1 MIALILDGYNVI
13 HAVPELARQ
22 MDRSL
27 EAAREALVRR
37 CEAYR
42 ARRGDIGQ
50 IYVVFDG
57 RDADAFG
64 SSEQPRGRVTLCFT
78 RAPEEAD
85 QRILRLIEAERPGR
99 CVVVSNDNEVF
110 NNARAYGARVI
121 SAQEFSQPARPAKAS
136 RGRPRQDAEKP
147 TLSVPDAQRITD
159 EYRRHLEGKKRG
171 TGPHSSQSTRRGS

>member
-1 MIALILDGYNVI
+1 MLTLILDGYNVI
-13 HAVPELARQ
+13 YAVPELARQ

-42 ARRGDIGQ
+42 ARRGNIGQ

-57 RDADAFG
+57 RDDECSGA
-64 SSEQPRGRVTLCFT
+64 SEQQHGRVTVCFT
-78 RAPEEAD
+78 QPPEEAD

-121 SAQEFSQPARPAKAS
+121 SVQEFAQQIRPARPAKAS
-136 RGRPRQDAEKP
+136 RGRPRPDADKP
-147 TLSVPDAQRITD
+147 TLSVPEAQQITD
-159 EYRRHLEGKKRG
+159 EYRRHLEK
-171 TGPHSSQSTRRGS
+171 

>member
-1 MIALILDGYNVI
+1 MI
-13 HAVPELARQ
+13 HAVPQLARQ
-22 MDRSL
+22 LDRGLQS
-27 EAAREALVRR
+27 AREALVRL

-42 ARRGDIGQ
+42 ARRGDIGH

-57 RDADAFG
+57 RDDEFSGA
-64 SSEQPRGRVTLCFT
+64 SEQPRGRLTLCFT

-85 QRILRLIEAERPGR
+85 QRILRLIEAKRPSR

-121 SAQEFSQPARPAKAS
+121 SAEAFAQGQQRPPAKPAKAS
-136 RGRPRQDAEKP
+136 RGRPRHDAQKL

-171 TGPHSSQSTRRGS
+171 TGTHFSPSTRRES

>member
-1 MIALILDGYNVI
+1 MITLILDGYNVI
-13 HAVPELARQ
+13 HAVPQLSRQ
-22 MDRSL
+22 LDRGL
-27 EAAREALVRR
+27 QPAREALVRL

-42 ARRGDIGQ
+42 ARRGDIGH

-57 RDADAFG
+57 RDDEFAGA
-64 SSEQPRGRVTLCFT
+64 SEQPRGRVTLCFT

-121 SAQEFSQPARPAKAS
+121 SAQEFVQQMQPARPVKAS
-136 RGRPRQDAEKP
+136 RARPRHDPEKP
-147 TLSVPDAQRITD
+147 MLSVPDAQRITD
-159 EYRRHLEGKKRG
+159 EYRRHLEGKTRSRRLR
-171 TGPHSSQSTRRGS
+171 SS

>member
-1 MIALILDGYNVI
+1 MI
-13 HAVPELARQ
+13 HAVPELSRHL
-22 MDRSL
+22 DRGLQS
-27 EAAREALVRR
+27 AREALVRL

-57 RDADAFG
+57 RDDEYSG

-85 QRILRLIEAERPGR
+85 QRILRLIEAKQPGR
-99 CVVVSNDNEVF
+99 CIVVSNDNEVF

-121 SAQEFSQPARPAKAS
+121 SAQEFSQPARPVKAS
-136 RGRPRQDAEKP
+136 RARPRHDPEKP

-159 EYRRHLEGKKRG
+159 EYRKHLETRKR
-171 TGPHSSQSTRRGS
+171 PA